1 MTAAGFNLFGI
12 GLAPFETFLLV
23 LVRVAA
29 MLSLVPVFSSQQ
41 IPVLVRFAL
50 GLLLTFVV
58 ARTVPTIAPLD
69 GIGALTAAIVSQ
81 LLVGAVFG
89 FVAFLA
95 FTGVQFAGE
104 VIDTQ
109 IGFAAVNIINPT
121 TQQNVTIIGEFQLAL
136 ATLIYL
142 IADAHHQ
149 LIAGVAGSFNLV
161 PLPFAAIQPGLAA
174 DLVGF
179 FTHALM
185 LVFQI
190 AGPVAIALFVV
201 NVALA
206 LMTRVAPQINIFAV
220 GFPLQIGIGL
230 TVLLVSLPLLIAVLP
245 GIFAETPRELD
256 AVLRRLMAPQ

>member
-1 MTAAGFNLFGI
+1 MAAGFNLFGI
-12 GLAPFETFLLV
+12 GLAQFETLLLV

-29 MLSLVPVFSSQQ
+29 MLSLIPVFSSQQ
-41 IPVLVRFAL
+41 IPTLVRFAL
-50 GLLLTFVV
+50 GLLLAFVV
-58 ARTVPTIAPLD
+58 ARTVPVIAPLD

-81 LLVGAVFG
+81 LMIGAVFG
-89 FVAFLA
+89 FISFLV

-121 TQQNVTIIGEFQLAL
+121 TQQNVTIIGEFELAL

-142 IADAHHQ
+142 VADAHHQ
-149 LIAGVAGSFNLV
+149 MIAGIAGSFNLV
-161 PLPFAAIQPGLAA
+161 PLPFVAIQPTLAA

-179 FTHALM
+179 FSNTLL

-190 AGPVAIALFVV
+190 AGPVALALFVV

-206 LMTRVAPQINIFAV
+206 LMTRVAPQVNIFAV

-230 TVLLVSLPLLIAVLP
+230 IVLLISLPLLVVVLP
-245 GIFAETPRELD
+245 GVYDQIPRELD
-256 AVLRRLMAPQ
+256 AALRRLAPAP